1 MVSDESTQMKKKTS
15 TPPPAC
21 FFVIMLLGLWLI
33 TAPGTFHFESSPL
46 IYSDLICGILL
57 LCLAILGRRR
67 PSAAILW
74 TLAGIGIWLQCA
86 PLLFWAPTAGGYLNN
101 VLIGALVITVSVLL
115 FPLPKQVPDEEP
127 TIPPGWTYNP
137 SSWPQRLPL
146 ALFAFFCWMIAKYLA
161 ARQLGYIDTVWDP
174 FFDPGTEAV
183 LTSSVSQ
190 WFPVSDAG
198 LGALAYTLEFLLTC
212 QGGKARWR
220 TSPWGV
226 LVFGILAV
234 PVSLVSVILI
244 ILQPLIVGTWCT
256 LCLLTA
262 VCMLV
267 PIPLA
272 IDEVIA
278 SLQYLKRTR
287 GKTLFKGG
295 KDPRAKIDTR
305 TPTLSAPLH
314 KIMQASLWG
323 VTFPWNL
330 SVSALAG
337 ICLMALPSVLS
348 IEGILF
354 DMDPILGALV
364 VMVAVVAYSEWLR
377 SARYLNILCAGVLFI
392 VSGFSSTH
400 ILLHLSI
407 AIVIGALSLRRGS
420 LKELHADHS
429 L

>member
-1 MVSDESTQMKKKTS
+1 MKKNI
-15 TPPPAC
+15 PPPAC
-21 FFVIMLLGLWLI
+21 FFILILLGIWLL
-33 TAPGTFHFESSPL
+33 TAPGTFHFENSAV

-57 LCLAILGRRR
+57 ICLGLIGRRS
-67 PSAAILW
+67 PTTPLLW
-74 TLAGIGIWLQCA
+74 TIAGVGVYLHAA
-86 PLLFWAPTAGGYLNN
+86 PLLFWAPTAGAYLNN
-101 VLIGALVITVSVLL
+101 ILIGTLVITIAILL
-115 FPLPKQVPDEEP
+115 FPMPNQVPDEEP

-137 SSWPQRLPL
+137 SSWPQRLPI
-146 ALFAFFCWMIAKYLA
+146 ALFAFLCWVIAKYLT

-183 LTSSVSQ
+183 LTSNVSQ
-190 WFPVSDAG
+190 LFPVSDAG

-256 LCLLTA
+256 LCLVTA
-262 VCMLV
+262 FCMLI

-278 SLQYLKRTR
+278 SLQYLKRT
-287 GKTLFKGG
+287 KTKPFLKLLFQGG
-295 KDPRAKIDTR
+295 DDPKAKNDSR
-305 TPTLSAPLH
+305 TPPLTAPLY
-314 KIMQASLWG
+314 KIIQASLWG

-330 SVSALAG
+330 SLSALLGVA
-337 ICLMALPSVLS
+337 LMSLPSVLS
-348 IEGILF
+348 IAGILF
-354 DMDPILGALV
+354 DMDPILGALI
-364 VMVAVVAYSEWLR
+364 AVVSVVSYSEWLR
-377 SARYLNILCAGVLFI
+377 SLRYLNCLFAAALFI
-392 VSGFSSTH
+392 LAWFSLVYTA
-400 ILLHLSI
+400 LHLII
-407 AIVIGALSLRRGS
+407 AIAIGLLSFRKGN
-420 LKELHADHS
+420 LKELHANHP